1 MFVEVALSQPY
12 NEGCDVYSFSL
23 LLWEM
28 LSLKIPYS
36 GHTLESLREN
46 VWQGK
51 QERPKLDKSWSKD
64 IKELL
69 ESSWTPNV
77 GARWEMDQVKDMLKL
92 ECVRSRGGNS
102 AGLEHIQRRSTFVFK
117 QLSSSKDLG
126 NPPGSEVASG
136 SRWSNSIQKSL
147 SAFWKNSVKN
157 LAPESVLDTSLSHS
171 MALDSIPSDGYI

>member
-36 GHTLESLREN
+36 GHTLESLRDN

-51 QERPKLDKSWSKD
+51 QERPKLDESWSKN

-77 GARWEMDQVKDMLKL
+77 GARWEMDQVKNTLKL
-92 ECVRSRGGNS
+92 ECVKSRGGNS

-117 QLSSSKDLG
+117 PWPSSKDLISRPAQKLPPEVDG
-126 NPPGSEVASG
+126 LTVFRNPYQLSG
-136 SRWSNSIQKSL
+136 EPPSKILRLSRCLTRPYRVQ
-147 SAFWKNSVKN
+147 
-157 LAPESVLDTSLSHS
+157 
-171 MALDSIPSDGYI
+171 